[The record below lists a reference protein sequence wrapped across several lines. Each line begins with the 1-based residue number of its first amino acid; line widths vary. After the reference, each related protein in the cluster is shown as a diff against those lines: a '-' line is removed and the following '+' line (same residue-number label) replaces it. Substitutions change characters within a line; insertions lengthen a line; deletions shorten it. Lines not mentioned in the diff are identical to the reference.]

1 MNEDPYRHMS
11 PVDAARARAHQED
24 LIRTQQKR
32 QEAARAL
39 LSASDA
45 EAKAVKD
52 AWGPLR
58 DALDS
63 RKAQAV
69 TGGQENATKPGG
81 GHQ

>member
-11 PVDAARARAHQED
+11 PEDAARARAHRED

-32 QEAARAL
+32 EQAARAL
-39 LSASDA
+39 LPASDA

-58 DALDS
+58 DALDA

-69 TGGQENATKPGG
+69 TGGQENATRPGG